1 MIMSDGGEGSEH
13 AGGYTDPPRHA
24 EPRRSH
30 ISAADGAMVAQD
42 AETPTEAPQSHHS
55 HAERQRMPTAARA
68 EQGRTQSRINAGRVG
83 YTYINMV

>member
-1 MIMSDGGEGSEH
+1 MIMPERGEEAKH

-30 ISAADGAMVAQD
+30 TAAADGVTVAQD
-42 AETPTEAPQSHHS
+42 AETLTEEQQSHRS

-68 EQGRTQSRINAGRVG
+68 EHRAGAMPDAWG
-83 YTYINMV
+83 IPI